1 MIYICVMYVVVWC
14 DACIYIVVCCM
25 YRYMTEMGE
34 FNSHEHYVYY
44 CGHESHSRNG
54 VALII
59 NKRV

>member
-1 MIYICVMYVVVWC
+1 
-14 DACIYIVVCCM
+14 M

-34 FNSHEHYVYY
+34 FNSYKHYVYY

-59 NKRV
+59 SKRVQNTVLACNLKNYRMIAVCF

>member
-1 MIYICVMYVVVWC
+1 MYVVVWC